1 MSNWFSNKE
10 ASSEKQIDHTLVE
23 QAAAS
28 QQELYDLRGIY
39 SALNK
44 SQAIIEFE
52 PDGTIL
58 GANSNFLQCTGYS
71 ESEIAGQHHRMFC
84 DPQYTQS
91 PEYAEFWQ
99 SLARGEF
106 KSSEYRR
113 FAKGNREIW
122 IQATYNPV
130 HDESG
135 RVVKVVKFA
144 VDITAKK
151 AAAVDAINKT
161 QATIEF
167 KPDGTIVT
175 ANDNFC
181 QAMGYSLSEIQ
192 GQHHRMFCDPTWA
205 SSDDYRRFWQALGN
219 GQFQQGEYQRFGR
232 GNKEIWIQATYN
244 PEFDSDGNVER
255 VVKYASDIT
264 ESVQNRGRTATVGNS
279 IARNVQEMEQ
289 ALQEISTSVSKNASL
304 ASQASQNANTAAEM
318 VEKLN
323 ANSDSIGTVVSLIK
337 DLAEQTNLLALNAT
351 IEAARAGE
359 SGKGFAVVA
368 SEVKGLANQTSQATG
383 SIGQSIQEIQENI
396 VAVVDSIKEIT
407 TGVTEVSSNTNTV
420 AAAVEEQT
428 VLMSGLSSTANEL
441 LAISN

>member
-10 ASSEKQIDHTLVE
+10 ASSEHQIDHTLVE

-28 QQELYDLRGIY
+28 QQELHDLRGIY
-39 SALNK
+39 SALDK

-58 GANSNFLQCTGYS
+58 GANSNFLQCTGYT
-71 ESEIAGQHHRMFC
+71 ESEIVGQHHRMFC
-84 DPQYTQS
+84 DSQYTQS

-113 FAKGNREIW
+113 FAKGSKEIW

-151 AAAVDAINKT
+151 TAAVDAINKT

-205 SSDDYRRFWQALGN
+205 ASEEYRQFWRALGK

-232 GNKEIWIQATYN
+232 GKKEVWIQATYN
-244 PEFDSDGNVER
+244 PEFDASGNVER
-255 VVKYASDIT
+255 VVKYATDIT
-264 ESVQNRGRTATVGNS
+264 EAVQNRGRTATVGNS

-304 ASQASQNANTAAEM
+304 ASQASRNANTAADM

-368 SEVKGLANQTSQATG
+368 SEVKGLANQTAQATG